1 MSGSKV
7 KTHTGNLNR
16 SQVDANPQQGMHSAG
31 KDNSECASLR
41 IGNLPKAEA
50 VRTLPVEGEKGVAAK
65 HAADQNSSLTPD
77 GKRVQNVVPSG
88 ANHQSTTSSGN

>member
-7 KTHTGNLNR
+7 KTHTGDLNR
-16 SQVDANPQQGMHSAG
+16 SQVDANPQQGVHSTG

-41 IGNLPKAEA
+41 IGSLPKPEK
-50 VRTLPVEGEKGVAAK
+50 VRELPLVDKENKAAK

-77 GKRVQNVVPSG
+77 GKRIQNQAPSG
-88 ANHQSTTSSGN
+88 AKFPSTTSSGN